1 MQGFSG
7 GDSMEYLLSEDF
19 FNQLFIG
26 KDFVFLMKKIG
37 DDYQYIRLNQ
47 AARDLLSNEAIGK
60 MLSTVTS
67 KRNFSII
74 QKKYHQAIS
83 EHNLVDYVDYA
94 YVQSEVRK
102 YETSVRPLTY
112 NNEDYILAI
121 TKEILYDRSIEDKF
135 LFMRSMFDHAFF
147 STVILSAEGMIY
159 EVNASFME
167 GFQLD
172 NDNVKQ
178 KMFVDLPIVPK
189 EQVEEINLC
198 LQMAARGE
206 NVAEKIIK
214 LYTLDQQERM
224 YLVSLSPVMQDDNS
238 FAIFLIMQDFTQFT
252 VQKAELRSKSHGLEV
267 FKSALN
273 SATAIAVLDHEGNIT
288 EVSDMFLQA
297 CGYSAEELIGQPYAL
312 IDPRI
317 HGQDFLQSINDKLN
331 AGEIW
336 QGELCY
342 RTKYHAD
349 YWVEATIVPLK
360 NEFGDIEQILTI
372 NYDIT
377 DKKRMFTELKN
388 IERTFRLITENTND
402 LIVITNEDGIII
414 YTSPS
419 YSMYLGYDN
428 VELQGQFYS
437 DIIDRESKSEWQ
449 SFINNYSGQ
458 TDTQFELLLRAKDG
472 TPIWTEGNVTVVHDP
487 EREKVSQIMMVS
499 REITHRKER
508 ENDLLYL
515 AYHDALTQLPNRRYL
530 QKEFPNLL
538 VEANDNQTCVAM
550 LYLDGDDFK
559 EVNDRFGHDTG
570 DAFIQRFGDALNKT
584 IRSHDMVI
592 RLGGDEFIVILTGLT
607 RDIEKRHSQIM
618 HIIRRIRDEL
628 ALGWIIEDHHFS
640 PTASIGIAYYP
651 DHAQTLDELLDLA
664 DQALYKS
671 KELGKNNLSISGS
684 H

>member
-1 MQGFSG
+1 
-7 GDSMEYLLSEDF
+7 MEYLLSEDF

-172 NDNVKQ
+172 NDSVKQ
-178 KMFVDLPIVPK
+178 KRFVDLPIVPK
-189 EQVEEINLC
+189 EEVEEINLC
-198 LQMAARGE
+198 LQMAARGK
-206 NVAEKIIK
+206 NVAEKIIR

-252 VQKAELRSKSHGLEV
+252 VQKAELRSKSHGLDV

-273 SATAIAVLDHEGNIT
+273 SATAIAVLDHEGNIS
-288 EVSDMFLQA
+288 EVSEMFLQA

-312 IDPRI
+312 IEPRI

-419 YSMYLGYDN
+419 YNMYLGYDN

-437 DIIDRESKSEWQ
+437 DIIDGESKSEWQ

-607 RDIEKRHSQIM
+607 RDIEKRHSQMM

-651 DHAQTLDELLDLA
+651 DHGQTLDELLDLA

-671 KELGKNNLSISGS
+671 KELGKNKLSISGS